1 MNASATTL
9 ALNLDPKSL
18 LHSLSPY
25 GEIGLIAMVFAETGL
40 LIGFF
45 LPGDSLLFTAGLLA
59 RGGSLNLAVI
69 LIGGFVAAVLGD
81 QVAYTVGELLGP
93 RVGRN
98 PNSKIFKPAYLDRTR
113 AFFERHGPKTIIL
126 ARFVPVVRTF
136 APVLAGISG
145 MKRTTFLRFNLVGA
159 GLWIV
164 VVTGAGYLLA
174 DVIGNSI
181 DTYIF
186 PILGVIVLISLI
198 PPILEWRRNRA

>member
-1 MNASATTL
+1 VNASATTL
-9 ALNLDPKSL
+9 ALNLDPKAL

-98 PNSKIFKPAYLDRTR
+98 PNSKIFKPTYLDRTR

>member
-1 MNASATTL
+1 VNASATTL
-9 ALNLDPKSL
+9 ALNPDPKSL

-113 AFFERHGPKTIIL
+113 AFFERHGPRPSSSP
-126 ARFVPVVRTF
+126 ASFPSSVRSHPCSP
-136 APVLAGISG
+136 ASPG
-145 MKRTTFLRFNLVGA
+145 
-159 GLWIV
+159 
-164 VVTGAGYLLA
+164 
-174 DVIGNSI
+174 
-181 DTYIF
+181 
-186 PILGVIVLISLI
+186 
-198 PPILEWRRNRA
+198 

>member
-1 MNASATTL
+1 VNASATTL

-145 MKRTTFLRFNLVGA
+145 MKRITFLRFNLVGA

-174 DVIGNSI
+174 DVIGNSV

>member
-1 MNASATTL
+1 VNASATTL
-9 ALNLDPKSL
+9 ALNLDPKAL